1 MNAEILKNL
10 IEQNL
15 PEAQAY
21 IETDDNVHFSA
32 TIVSK
37 AFESTISKVK
47 QQQMVYAIIND
58 YIASGELHAI
68 AMKTYTPQQ
77 WLSKQGA

>member
-1 MNAEILKNL
+1 MNAEVLKNL

-15 PEAQAY
+15 PETQAY

-47 QQQMVYAIIND
+47 QQQMVYVIIND